1 MTTFLYWVVVSWTVN
16 NLNSVKGGLNR
27 LFFFT
32 LAPSASNFIFKISSK
47 TPHKTKIIVRSKRV
61 GVFTISHL
69 HFFGRRVLSPWNF
82 HPELS
87 HFSFAEKDSNFA
99 NLRMEPWGQGLGSV
113 SWEAF
118 VSPPAPHSIIHIQL
132 EMNSVYNVDNTV
144 FVATFSQTFQ
154 DFFTTFWPKSS
165 YGKEYAESVQQCDQC
180 SLMSYVIF

>member
-1 MTTFLYWVVVSWTVN
+1 MVRLTICKCFFLFHNPV
-16 NLNSVKGGLNR
+16 
-27 LFFFT
+27 
-32 LAPSASNFIFKISSK
+32 PSPFI
-47 TPHKTKIIVRSKRV
+47 
-61 GVFTISHL
+61 
-69 HFFGRRVLSPWNF
+69 
-82 HPELS
+82 
-87 HFSFAEKDSNFA
+87 KDFNFA

-144 FVATFSQTFQ
+144 FVATFSQIFQ

-180 SLMSYVIF
+180 SVMSYVIFQLFEEISLKLRFGMLRINCDKMHKSQKISLLQNMLSLMI